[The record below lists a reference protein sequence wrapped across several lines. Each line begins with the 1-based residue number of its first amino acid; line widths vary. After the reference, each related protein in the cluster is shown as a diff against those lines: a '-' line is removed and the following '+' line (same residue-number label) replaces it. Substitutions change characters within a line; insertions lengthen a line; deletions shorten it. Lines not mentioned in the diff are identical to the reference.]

1 MSKIEQALCE
11 LNRMERASV
20 RSSPLHALD
29 ARAKLLVTLLFLVCV
44 LSLPAADLAGVILY
58 LVYPIIS
65 AAVAGISYGI
75 VFRRSLLVL
84 PFVLFVGIFNPIFDR
99 QVVFSVGGVAVTS
112 GWLSFLS
119 IVLRGLLSA
128 QAVFIL
134 IYATGFYNLCRGMR
148 RMGAPSLLATQLLF
162 VYRYLFVLLQEALS
176 MRRAREARGF
186 GRRGYPLK
194 MWGVFIGQLLLRTIG
209 RSERIHRA
217 MLSRGFNGSVE
228 GIGHQRWGIRESVY
242 VFAWACFFLLLRVHQ
257 STAFFARWL
266 PV

>member
-1 MSKIEQALCE
+1 MSKLEQALCE

-20 RSSPLHALD
+20 RSSSLHALD
-29 ARAKLLVTLLFLVCV
+29 ARAKLLVTLLFLVCM

-65 AAVAGISYGI
+65 SAVAGIGYGT

-84 PFVLFVGIFNPIFDR
+84 PFVLFIGIFNPILDR
-99 QVVFSVGGVAVTS
+99 QVAFSVGRVAVTT

-119 IVLRGLLSA
+119 IILRGLLSA

-134 IYATGFYNLCRGMR
+134 IYATGFHNLCRSMR
-148 RMGAPSLLATQLLF
+148 RMGVPSLLTTQLLF

-194 MWGVFIGQLLLRTIG
+194 MWGLFIGQLLLRTIG

-228 GIGHQRWGIRESVY
+228 GISYTRWTTRESVY
-242 VFAWACFFLLLRVHQ
+242 AAAWACFFLLLRMYQ
-257 STAFFARWL
+257 PAGFFPL
-266 PV
+266 LMNS

>member
-1 MSKIEQALCE
+1 M
-11 LNRMERASV
+11 NRMERASV
-20 RSSPLHALD
+20 RSSSLHALD

-65 AAVAGISYGI
+65 SAVAGIGYGT

-84 PFVLFVGIFNPIFDR
+84 PFVLFIGIFNPILDR
-99 QVVFSVGGVAVTS
+99 QVAFSVGRVAVTT

-119 IVLRGLLSA
+119 IILRGLLSA

-134 IYATGFYNLCRGMR
+134 IYATGFHNLCRSMR
-148 RMGAPSLLATQLLF
+148 RMGVPSLLTTQLLF

-194 MWGVFIGQLLLRTIG
+194 MWGLFIGQLLLRTIG

-228 GIGHQRWGIRESVY
+228 GISYTRWTTRESVY
-242 VFAWACFFLLLRVHQ
+242 AAAWACFFLLLRMYQ
-257 STAFFARWL
+257 PAGFFPL
-266 PV
+266 LMNS

>member
-1 MSKIEQALCE
+1 MSKLEQALCE

-20 RSSPLHALD
+20 RSSSLHALD

-65 AAVAGISYGI
+65 SAVAGIGYGT

-84 PFVLFVGIFNPIFDR
+84 PFVLFIGIFNPILDR
-99 QVVFSVGGVAVTS
+99 QVAFSVGRVAVTT

-119 IVLRGLLSA
+119 IILRGLLSA

-134 IYATGFYNLCRGMR
+134 IYATGFHNLCRSMR
-148 RMGAPSLLATQLLF
+148 RMGVPSLLTTQLLF

-186 GRRGYPLK
+186 GRRGYPLR
-194 MWGVFIGQLLLRTIG
+194 MWGLFIGQLLLRTIG

-228 GIGHQRWGIRESVY
+228 GISYTRWTTRESVY
-242 VFAWACFFLLLRVHQ
+242 AAAWACFFLLLRTYQ
-257 STAFFARWL
+257 PAGFFPL
-266 PV
+266 LMNS